1 MYTCGLALAWWGLWV
16 MVGTVGGLFSCWGL
30 APSGPSDLN
39 LGALDGGVKKYHMSS
54 FKKWQCRR
62 SLSLIPP
69 MSHEFKK
76 RVYRV
81 SLY

>member
-30 APSGPSDLN
+30 APSDLN